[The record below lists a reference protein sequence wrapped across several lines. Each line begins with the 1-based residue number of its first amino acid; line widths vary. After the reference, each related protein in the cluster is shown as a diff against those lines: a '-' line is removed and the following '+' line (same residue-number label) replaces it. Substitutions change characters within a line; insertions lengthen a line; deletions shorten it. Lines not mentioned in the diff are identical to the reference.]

1 MDGQI
6 SLYEWLTDYTPTDG
20 CRCMCRECL
29 YWWSDR
35 CPYGSC
41 YDDERARRNPYDRAH
56 PEKPPRTWWTN
67 WKTDQAYWCRGGVMY
82 PAKYCQHFVRYEG
95 QVVKNCLECNVS
107 VFQDGYIL
115 CSIVDTVGC
124 GECYRRFEERRERH
138 EKTDLER

>member
-41 YDDERARRNPYDRAH
+41 YEDERARRNPYDRAH

-138 EKTDLER
+138 GKTDLER

>member
-6 SLYEWLTDYTPTDG
+6 SLREWLTDYDTALH
-20 CRCMCRECL
+20 CRCMCRDCL
-29 YWWSDR
+29 YWWSQR
-35 CPYGSC
+35 CPYGGC
-41 YDDERARRNPYDRAH
+41 YDDERARRNPYNLAH
-56 PEKPPRTWWTN
+56 PEKPPRTGWTN

-95 QVVKNCLECNVS
+95 QVVKNCLGCNVS

-124 GECYRRFEERRERH
+124 VECYRRFKERREKYG
-138 EKTDLER
+138 ETD